1 MDELDQRIIGLLQMD
16 GRLSNAGIA
25 RELGVSEGTIRRR
38 VSRLIQ
44 EDVISI
50 AAIPNI
56 EKLGYT
62 TSAFIGLQV
71 RPGKADDEADA
82 LAGLAEVQY
91 VSVTTGSFDVILW
104 VGLES
109 TERLGELLHNNI
121 AAIDGVQRTE
131 TFVTLGI
138 KKRTYGVPS

>member
-1 MDELDQRIIGLLQMD
+1 MDELDQRIIGLLQVD
-16 GRLSNAGIA
+16 GRLSNASIA
-25 RELGVSEGTIRRR
+25 RRLGVSEGTIRRR

-50 AAIPNI
+50 AAVPNL

-71 RPGKADDEADA
+71 RPAKADDVAEA
-82 LAGLAEVQY
+82 LAELAEVHY
-91 VSVTTGSFDVILW
+91 VSVTTGSYDVFIW

-109 TERLGELLHNNI
+109 AERLGEMLHTSI

-131 TFVTLGI
+131 TFINLGI
-138 KKRTYGVPS
+138 KKRTYGVPV

>member
-1 MDELDQRIIGLLQMD
+1 MDELDQRIIGLLQVD
-16 GRLSNAGIA
+16 GRLSNASIA
-25 RELGVSEGTIRRR
+25 RRLGVSEGTIRRR

-50 AAIPNI
+50 AAVPNI

-71 RPGKADDEADA
+71 RPGKADDVADA
-82 LAGLAEVQY
+82 LAGLAEVHY
-91 VSVTTGSFDVILW
+91 VSVTTGSYDVFLW

-109 TERLGELLHNNI
+109 AERLGELLHTSI

-131 TFVTLGI
+131 TFINLGI
-138 KKRTYGVPS
+138 KKRTYGVPL

>member
-1 MDELDQRIIGLLQMD
+1 MDGLDHRIVSLLQMD
-16 GRLSNAGIA
+16 GRASNAALA

-44 EDVISI
+44 EDAISI
-50 AAIPNI
+50 AAVPNI

-62 TSAFIGLQV
+62 TTAFIGLQV
-71 RPGKADDEADA
+71 RPGKADDVADA
-82 LAGLAEVQY
+82 LAGLAEVHY
-91 VSVTTGSFDVILW
+91 VSVTTGSYDVFIW

-109 TERLGELLHNNI
+109 AERLGEFLHTSI

-131 TFVTLGI
+131 TFVNLGI
-138 KKRTYGVPS
+138 KKRTYGVPV